1 MSPDEAQAEADA
13 LAAFFDRLEAG
24 LFKPDAT
31 PGERAFFHSV
41 RRLSEHRFHNLGA
54 QQYGFAYMDRDNIAE
69 LNDEL
74 ADALNYLFM
83 ADQKTLRLTGE
94 HEGVDVLLTGA
105 MKIYEGIEMIA
116 SYPSKLRGS
125 P

>member
-1 MSPDEAQAEADA
+1 MSPDEAKAEAEA
-13 LAAFFDRLEAG
+13 LSAFYDRLEAG
-24 LFKPDAT
+24 LFKHDAT
-31 PGERAFFHSV
+31 PAERAFYRSV
-41 RRLSEHRFHNLGA
+41 RGLSEYRFHHLGA

-69 LNDEL
+69 LNDEV

-83 ADQKTLRLTGE
+83 ADQKTHRLTGE
-94 HEGVDVLLTGA
+94 HVALDVLLTGA